1 MTLPSPRKITIL
13 RYVNRYGR
21 LTRMQVQRL
30 LGVSNDRV
38 VRANLQELVKAHL
51 LGKTRLHV
59 VNPVSGAPAPVYHN
73 TALGAEMLAA
83 YFDDPTMLHAALN
96 PPSIHTLFHAVAI
109 SDFFIV
115 LDQAVAHQQEVSLV
129 GTLAEWDEANPE
141 ATEPKDRYK
150 LFTLI
155 REKPKRL
162 VCAPDGAFAIS
173 VGPYAKT
180 YLIEIDRNTT
190 GVAAASAS
198 KAPGFHALHSERL
211 FRRFFPIETDT
222 FTVLHVSPS
231 AGRRDLMRKAFAS
244 KDSAALHRFTTVQ
257 EWQPST
263 ALFAPI
269 FFGCDSDEPQPLI
282 RSTKVGAA

>member
-1 MTLPSPRKITIL
+1 MPSPRKLTIL
-13 RYVNRYGR
+13 KHVQRHGR
-21 LTRMQVQRL
+21 VTRMQVQRL
-30 LGVSNDRV
+30 LGISNDRV
-38 VRANLQELVKAHL
+38 VRANLQELVMANL
-51 LGKTRLHV
+51 LGKTRLQV
-59 VNPVSGAPAPVYHN
+59 VNPLSGAPAPVYYPSV
-73 TALGAEMLAA
+73 LGLEMLAS
-83 YFDDPTMLHAALN
+83 YFDDPSMLHAATS
-96 PPSIHTLFHAVAI
+96 PPSIHSLFHAIAI
-109 SDFFIV
+109 SEFFIV
-115 LDQAVAHQQEVSLV
+115 LDQAIASQQEVSLV

-198 KAPGFHALHSERL
+198 KAPGYHALHSERL

-282 RSTKVGAA
+282 RSAKMGAA